1 MWNICWCDNQ
11 KFIMRSRLQMEIAYI
26 DLNALNTLYCR
37 LDEESNNIM
46 LLDEKLSKIGCVKV

>member
-1 MWNICWCDNQ
+1 
-11 KFIMRSRLQMEIAYI
+11 MEIAYI